1 MSKEKKLNIFAR
13 FNIWYA
19 DVLYF
24 FMIAWGYF
32 VLIGYCLVLLF
43 MLNHIGLMIFYIT
56 IAVFVYQKLLK
67 RYRRRLTFLRRV
79 KSKCK
84 KNKYRYRAE
93 RGFFKTFK
101 YAHRG
106 VDFQLDAGDT
116 VYFVRFLTIKK
127 RGSSLMFWDK
137 DTVQTVYPKQHSW
150 VDIRFDKPCSK
161 VVRTSATIGLGVMRV
176 TQMNIDFNES
186 FSTLG
191 NKRVCKVLLL
201 EPEPR
206 TIYRKLSEGGVTV
219 TGTGE
224 HIGDYIVSSADDF
237 LNNILSVGKK

>member
-24 FMIAWGYF
+24 CMISWGYF
-32 VLIGYCLVLLF
+32 VLIVYCSFLLF
-43 MLNHIGLMIFYIT
+43 MLNNIGLMILYIT
-56 IAVFVYQKLLK
+56 VAIFVYKKFLK
-67 RYRRRLTFLRRV
+67 RYRRRLTFLSRL

-137 DTVQTVYPKQHSW
+137 DTFQTVYPKQHSW

-161 VVRTSATIGLGVMRV
+161 IVRTSATIGLGVMRV

-206 TIYRKLSEGGVTV
+206 TIYKKLSEGGVTV

-224 HIGDYIVSSADDF
+224 HIGDYTVSSADDF